1 MSTSTPHQIKGMG
14 WRPDLPDIRDRIL
27 TLPHVRLGNI
37 PRYINLSGGMPPVYD
52 QGNAGSC
59 TGNSTA
65 APIAYDRMKAGMPPF
80 TPSRLML
87 YYDGR
92 LIEGTQGTDAGA
104 SIRDVVKAA
113 AATGVCDEALW
124 PYNVSKV
131 TSQPNAAA
139 YANAAMH
146 KVTSYSRLPSQD
158 INTMA
163 ATLAQGLPFVFGF
176 TVYQSFM
183 TNQVARTGL
192 VPMPQANER
201 SVGGHAIVAVGK
213 NSKNYIM
220 FRNSWG
226 EDWGDPDYPGYGW
239 LPAAYITNPQLA
251 SDFWVIRTVAA

>member
-1 MSTSTPHQIKGMG
+1 MNAATPHQIKRFG

-27 TLPHVRLGNI
+27 TLPRLAVL
-37 PRYINLSGGMPPVYD
+37 PRYVNLSGGMPPVYD

-65 APIAYDRMKAGMPPF
+65 GAIAYDRIKAGMPPM

-113 AATGVCDEALW
+113 AATGVCDEQLW
-124 PYNVSKV
+124 PYNVGKV
-131 TSQPNAAA
+131 TAQPSSAA
-139 YANAAMH
+139 YANAALH

-158 INTMA
+158 INTMK
-163 ATLAQGLPFVFGF
+163 ATLASGLPFVFGF
-176 TVYQSFM
+176 TVYESFM
-183 TNQVARTGL
+183 TGQVARTGL
-192 VPMPQANER
+192 VPMPMANER
-201 SVGGHAIVAVGK
+201 SVGGHAIVAVGY

-226 EDWGDPDYPGYGW
+226 DWGDADWPGYGW
-239 LPAAYITNPQLA
+239 LPSAYITNPNLA
-251 SDFWVIRTVAA
+251 SDFWTIRSIAS